1 MTTSPD
7 EPAERVV
14 IVDASDPSPGRFDPA
29 RFRNPVPNPED
40 PYPEITEEDRA
51 ATRAELD
58 ELRRRMTRKSA

>member
-7 EPAERVV
+7 KPKRTVV
-14 IVDASDPSPGRFDPA
+14 LDASDPSPGRFDPT
-29 RFRNPVPNPED
+29 RFRHPVPNAED

>member
-7 EPAERVV
+7 EPERVV
-14 IVDASDPSPGRFDPA
+14 VVDASDPSPGRFDPA
-29 RFRNPVPNPED
+29 RFRNPVPNDAD

-58 ELRRRMTRKSA
+58 ELRRRMTRKTA

>member
-7 EPAERVV
+7 DPERLVV
-14 IVDASDPSPGRFDPA
+14 LDAADPSPGRFDPA
-29 RFRNPVPNPED
+29 RFRRPVPDPGD